1 MEVSNLP
8 TGAKE
13 MLELFCH

>member
-1 MEVSNLP
+1 MEVSILP
-8 TGAKE
+8 TGAKA